1 MNENLDEDGAPR
13 VVASVTLFEK
23 MEGGRGKFCTIQGVF
38 EEFEPLGEV
47 LKFADEE
54 ATERKQTVIK
64 IELGRDE
71 RKE

>member
-1 MNENLDEDGAPR
+1 VNENLDKDGGPS

-38 EEFEPLGEV
+38 ENFEAINEV

>member
-1 MNENLDEDGAPR
+1 MSENIDEEGGPR
-13 VVASVTLFEK
+13 VVTSVTLFEK

-38 EEFEPLGEV
+38 EAFETLDEV

-54 ATERKQTVIK
+54 ATERKQSVIK